1 MDWRH
6 YTAAALFLIA
16 LCALLWRNTI
26 GAPTGIP
33 ADVKA
38 PAGANAMTHDPNSP

>member
-6 YTAAALFLIA
+6 YTAAGLFLIA
-16 LCALLWRNTI
+16 LCVLLWKYTV
-26 GAPTGIP
+26 GAPATVP